1 MDNNKII
8 YNQFPSKK
16 TLMMGYELHVQAY
29 DTIGVDLLDY
39 RKLIRDIGITILE
52 REIYLKDTD
61 VYFRK
66 ILQNYYIDN
75 EHLLIVRALFKPYT
89 EILGIGNMIGVIGT
103 SVKSLTNEQEE
114 LRNKLDRYFIEMLY
128 SILPLTKNSG
138 LPVIF
143 CDTSVESE
151 LIEHPASS
159 YYLL

>member
-16 TLMMGYELHVQAY
+16 TLMMGYELHVQACN
-29 DTIGVDLLDY
+29 TIGVDSLDY
-39 RKLIRDIGITILE
+39 KKLIRDIGIIILE
-52 REIYLKDTD
+52 RKIYLKDTD
-61 VYFRK
+61 VYFKK

-75 EHLLIVRALFKPYT
+75 EHLLIVRALFKPYI

-128 SILPLTKNSG
+128 SILPPTKNSG